1 MLERDLGDSDIF
13 VDMNGTTVF
22 QSGENVAA
30 KEKLFVSCSD

>member
-1 MLERDLGDSDIF
+1 MLERDLRDSNIS

-30 KEKLFVSCSD
+30 KEQLFVSCSD